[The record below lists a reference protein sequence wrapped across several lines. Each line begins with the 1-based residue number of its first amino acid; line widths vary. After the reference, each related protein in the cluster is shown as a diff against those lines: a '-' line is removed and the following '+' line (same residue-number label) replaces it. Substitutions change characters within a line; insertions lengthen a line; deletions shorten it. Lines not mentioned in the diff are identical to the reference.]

1 MGLNPLGRGC
11 SDVVVGAR
19 RVDGSDWGSIT
30 TLWRLLTSIF
40 WERFE
45 ALYKKGLSK
54 REEVEECNKGGT
66 LDNQPAAMRGTR
78 RRSFVETRAQGR
90 PAAPRE
96 RPPGGHRHHV
106 SQLVLVVVNI
116 NIVAIGIIVI
126 TIRHRRR

>member
-66 LDNQPAAMRGTR
+66 LDTT
-78 RRSFVETRAQGR
+78 S
-90 PAAPRE
+90 RE
-96 RPPGGHRHHV
+96 STGARH
-106 SQLVLVVVNI
+106 
-116 NIVAIGIIVI
+116 
-126 TIRHRRR
+126 